1 MKKTLLLLLVL
12 MSFLSIHAA
21 EVSGIISSNTTWTL
35 ANSPYIVT
43 NNITVNAGVT
53 LTIENGVEVR
63 FADGKHMV
71 IAAGVS
77 GGTLSANNV
86 VFTSNTGTT
95 PGLWNAIYFDDGSTA
110 NLSNCSFQY
119 ATHALR
125 IRGVVNMNIDSSC
138 SFNDITYNAVYME
151 FGTVNSAMTLP
162 KLSIPYWNN
171 GRSLTVTN
179 GAQLSIEPGVVYK
192 FNGGDGGIYVDN
204 GSLNAV
210 GTSTD
215 PIIFTSSRDGSDG
228 TWVQDATAPA
238 ARNWRHIRFMSGES
252 TENILEHCIIRYAGY
267 SSDNWGQS
275 ALDVRTD
282 GVGVSIKNCSFEH
295 NQRSISAMAGGTI
308 HLENSTLGGVDYP
321 ISMRADGIIEVIN
334 SSIDFTGTQYQAI
347 YLMGSADINTNA
359 HLKVLNF
366 NNATNMAYF
375 NDNWIGIPETLTLTI
390 DPGVVIK
397 GLNNYGRF
405 EVHGKLV
412 AEGTEELPIV
422 FSSMHDD
429 NDSDPADSNNNG
441 VATSPAL
448 NQWGGIVFHPTADDA
463 SVLTYCNFKYSNRP
477 HGVSFLSENV
487 YPEATLSIFDASPT
501 VQNCAFYES
510 NYGIKAYGTAS
521 PLIKNCSFENIKF
534 TPLAFNASANPVL
547 DNNSWGTNIKYRA
560 LGLMGQKTGTSGRIS
575 KRDDAGYTNLSYLL
589 LDHWQIIEGVNV
601 EIDPGVVIKV
611 NDGVHIHVRGGL
623 KALGTEDERITFT
636 ERRDDNFGT
645 PADLEGDGNA
655 ATPAVRRWGG
665 IVYYNSCDNVF
676 SQVKNTDFRF
686 GGSDGLR
693 TSYTYTSGVD
703 PLTNA
708 ATLHNTSRSGVLTFS
723 RSAVNIENISIFS
736 CGQGLAYYGPEAVGA
751 AVDVTIEQSDYMPI
765 VQTWS
770 AKPQFTNVILSNN
783 AYQGVFLQDSKI
795 EYNTT
800 LGKTAGITGSNT
812 SANAVYLTS
821 DIEIAE
827 GASVQLDPGLIVK
840 NIGGYYGYTVK
851 GALQLNGTAEERI
864 TLTSVHDDSKGGDSN
879 NNGNATS
886 PAKGNWAGGN
896 FGINFYGTV
905 GDNSIKYT
913 DLSYAGNGIRFQ
925 NASALVE
932 DSRIEQC
939 SEKGV
944 SIEGTSN
951 AVIRRTA
958 FNNMQVPVRKNAFS
972 TASLHEENTASNVG
986 IMGIELMGET
996 FNTSGTLPLYTFA
1009 GHEDISYW
1017 LTATLNVGAGTTF
1030 TIPAGASFKLRN
1042 AGSYTITPCF
1052 NVLGT
1057 LNVSG
1062 TAEKKV
1068 VITDEREDSYG
1079 SPLDF
1084 NQDGTVTQTYS
1095 KHNRIFMDFKSGS
1108 HGTLEHL
1115 ILKSN
1120 GTGVNVTA
1128 ASPVMK
1134 YVVFDNLDR
1143 GVSMTGIESAP
1154 LIENSVFNNT
1164 TYPLE
1169 TSLLCFPASLAGN
1182 TFSGTSYKGIKIAA
1196 ETLNQNVTL
1205 APRPFGDMEN
1215 APYIFEN
1222 YTVNAELSI
1231 EPGVKCKF
1239 LDGRGMT
1246 VNRWLKAIGT
1256 AENPIVFTSI
1266 RDDYYGGDTNADGT
1280 ATLANGSHWNGLS
1293 FADASIDADCILSN
1307 VVVKNAYD
1315 AVTTTNAS
1323 PQLTMVTFYTNRNAV
1338 QAGGASN
1345 PLITSCDFVGQSQ
1358 RAINNVNQ
1366 SFTIQATDCWW
1377 DSNEGPVV
1385 AAAPSGDRQAV
1396 SPGVNFEPFRTNGLN
1411 QPLLGDVSANGVLQA
1426 YDASLVLQAAV
1437 ESLVLEPH
1445 QVLAAD
1451 VSGDGSITA
1460 YDGTLILE
1468 YVAGLRPFMP
1478 GALKAAVMESSVDA
1492 SALAIGSGDI
1502 GEDFDLYLP
1511 LDLEGTPSAVGI
1523 DVELSYNPSLL
1534 QAIAVLPQTGSGFMQ
1549 AVRIDN
1555 EKGRL
1560 HLAAASTDGQSGS
1573 GWNLVHFRLVDKA
1586 NGPFETSVSADLFR
1600 VNEQD
1605 ATARVVGGTVKYGVT
1620 TTLNDAAQS
1629 AALTCYPNPAEDVLY
1644 LRGARMG
1651 AVLSIYNSTGQK
1663 LRTLILTESS
1673 INVSALESGLY
1684 YIVLSDGKDTTRTK
1698 FLKK

>member
-1 MKKTLLLLLVL
+1 MKKLFLLILVL
-12 MSFLSIHAA
+12 IGFISINAA
-21 EVSGIISSNTTWTL
+21 EVSGAISANTTWTL

-53 LTIENGVEVR
+53 LTIENGVQVR
-63 FADGKHMV
+63 FDDGKFIV
-71 IAAGVS
+71 ISS
-77 GGTLSANNV
+77 GSPGATLSADNV

-95 PGLWNAIYFDDGSTA
+95 PGLWNSIYFDNGSTA
-110 NLSNCSFQY
+110 NLSNCSFHY

-125 IRGVVNMNIDSSC
+125 IRGAVNMNIDASC
-138 SFNDITYNAVYME
+138 SFNDISYNAVYME
-151 FGTVNSAMTLP
+151 FSNLSSNMTLP
-162 KLSIPYWNN
+162 RLSIPYWNN
-171 GRSLTVTN
+171 ASNLNLTN
-179 GAQLSIEPGVVYK
+179 GAKLSINPGVVYK
-192 FNGGDGGIYVDN
+192 FNGTSGGIFVDN
-204 GSLNAV
+204 GSLHAV
-210 GTSTD
+210 GTETE

-228 TWVQDATAPA
+228 SWVQDATAPA
-238 ARNWRHIRFMSGES
+238 AGNWRHIRFMSGS
-252 TENILEHCIIRYAGY
+252 TTENLLEHCIIRYAGY

-282 GVGVSIKNCSFEH
+282 GVGVSIKNCSFEN
-295 NQRSISAMAGGTI
+295 NQRSLSVMAGGTI
-308 HLENSTLGGVDYP
+308 HLENSSIGGIDYP
-321 ISMRADGIIEVIN
+321 ICMRADGNIDVIN
-334 SSIDFTGTQYQAI
+334 SSIDFSGLQNKAIFLKGTANI
-347 YLMGSADINTNA
+347 TANA
-359 HLKVLNF
+359 HLKALNF
-366 NNATNMAYF
+366 INAPNIAYY
-375 NDNWIGIPETLTLTI
+375 NDDWIGVPESRTMTI
-390 DPGVVIK
+390 DPGVVVK
-397 GLNNYGRF
+397 GVNNYGRI
-405 EVHGKLV
+405 EVHGKLL
-412 AEGTEELPIV
+412 AEGTADKPIV
-422 FSSMHDD
+422 FTSMHDD
-429 NDSDPADSNNNG
+429 NYSDPADSNNNG
-441 VATSPAL
+441 VATTPVL
-448 NQWGGIVFHPTADDA
+448 NQWGGIIFHPTADNT
-463 SVLTYCNFKYSNRP
+463 SSLRYCNFRYSNRP
-477 HGVSFLSENV
+477 HGVNFLSETV
-487 YPEATLSIFDASPT
+487 YPDATISIFDVSPT
-501 VQNCAFYES
+501 VENCSFYES
-510 NYGIKAYGTAS
+510 NYGIKAYGTAA
-521 PLIKNCSFENIKF
+521 PLIQNCSFENIKI

-623 KALGTEDERITFT
+623 KAVGTVDERITFT

-708 ATLHNTSRSGVLTFS
+708 ATLHNTGRSGVLTFS

-770 AKPQFTNVILSNN
+770 ARPQFTNVTLSNN

-827 GASVQLDPGLIVK
+827 GASVQLDSGLIVK

-851 GALQLNGTAEERI
+851 GVLQLNGTADERI
-864 TLTSVHDDSKGGDSN
+864 TLTSVHDDSQGGDSN

-886 PAKGNWAGGN
+886 PGKGNWAGWS
-896 FGINFYGTV
+896 FGINFNGTV

-913 DLSYAGNGIRFQ
+913 DLSYAANGIRFQ

-972 TASLHEENTASNVG
+972 TASLHEENTASNVS

-1084 NQDGTVTQTYS
+1084 NQDGTVTQAYS
-1095 KHNRIFMDFKSGS
+1095 RHNRIFIDFKSGS
-1108 HGTLEHL
+1108 AGTLQHL

-1143 GVSMTGIESAP
+1143 GVSMTGIGSAP
-1154 LIENSVFNNT
+1154 VIENSVFNNT

-1266 RDDYYGGDTNADGT
+1266 RDDYYGGDTNADGA
-1280 ATLANGSHWNGLS
+1280 ATPANASYWNGIT
-1293 FADASIDADCILSN
+1293 FADATIDADCILSN
-1307 VVVKNAYD
+1307 VIVKNAYE
-1315 AVTTTNAS
+1315 AVTTNNAS
-1323 PQLTMVTFYTNRNAV
+1323 PQLTNVTFYTNRNAV
-1338 QAGGASN
+1338 QAVGASN
-1345 PLITSCDFVGQSQ
+1345 PLITDCDFVGQSQ

-1366 SFTIQATDCWW
+1366 SFIIQATNCWW
-1377 DSNEGPVV
+1377 GSNEGPVV
-1385 AAAPSGDRQAV
+1385 AASPSGNRQAV
-1396 SPGVNFEPFRTNGLN
+1396 SDGVNFVPFRTNGLN
-1411 QPLLGDVSANGVLQA
+1411 QPLLGDVSTNGVLQA

-1437 ESLVLEPH
+1437 GTLTLEAH
-1445 QVLAAD
+1445 QEFAAD
-1451 VSGDGSITA
+1451 VSGDGLITA
-1460 YDGTLILE
+1460 YDATLILE
-1468 YVAGLRPFMP
+1468 YVAGLRPNMP
-1478 GALKAAVMESSVDA
+1478 GGLK
-1492 SALAIGSGDI
+1492 SAQAEDSKPTLRIASGDI
-1502 GEDFDLYLP
+1502 YRESDLYLP
-1511 LDLEGTPSAVGI
+1511 INLEGTPPSVGVDI
-1523 DVELSYNPSLL
+1523 VLSYDPSLL
-1534 QAIAVLPQTGSGFMQ
+1534 QAVEVVPMSGSGFMQ

-1555 EKGRL
+1555 LGGRL
-1560 HLAAASTDGQSGS
+1560 YLAAAATKGQVGS
-1573 GWNLVHFRLVDKA
+1573 EWNLVRFRLMDKLDA
-1586 NGPFETSVSADLFR
+1586 SSETAVSADLFR
-1600 VNEQD
+1600 VNEID
-1605 ATARVVGGTVKYGVT
+1605 LTAAAISGTVRYNVITGINASSK
-1620 TTLNDAAQS
+1620 S
-1629 AALTCYPNPAEDVLY
+1629 ATLTCYPNPASDILY
-1644 LRGARMG
+1644 LSGATMG
-1651 AVLSIYNSTGQK
+1651 SELSIFDGKGQK
-1663 LRTLILTESS
+1663 LQSMILTESS
-1673 INVSALESGLY
+1673 INLSSLNSGLY
-1684 YIVLSDGKDTTRTK
+1684 YIVITNNKDTQRAK